1 MKTSG
6 ATIEDAVAFE
16 AGIFAKAAES
26 VSGSDLNLRS
36 AVMQMALPDA
46 NWSINETISN
56 REHKIADF
64 LGFMPRLLRDSV
76 KSDKK

>member
-16 AGIFAKAAES
+16 AGNFAKAVEA
-26 VSGSDLNLRS
+26 VSGSDPNLRS

-46 NWSINETISN
+46 IWSINETISN
-56 REHKIADF
+56 CEYEIADF
-64 LGFMPRLLRDSV
+64 LGVMPGLLRDSV
-76 KSDKK
+76 KSDEQ